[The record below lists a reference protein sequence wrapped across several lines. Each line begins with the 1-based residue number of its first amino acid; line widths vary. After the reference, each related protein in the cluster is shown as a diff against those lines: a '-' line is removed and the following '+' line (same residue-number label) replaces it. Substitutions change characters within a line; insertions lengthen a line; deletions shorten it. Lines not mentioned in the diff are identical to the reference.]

1 MKVAT
6 AWIIGIS
13 SCYSLATN
21 IKISISLI
29 TRIEFYKFTRMGT
42 KLTLVLDKNIIERA
56 KSYASTKKTSLSKLI
71 ESYLERITV
80 EEKSQE
86 EISPLVK
93 SLSGV
98 IAVPENLDHKNEY
111 ANHLAN
117 KYLND

>member
-1 MKVAT
+1 MD
-6 AWIIGIS
+6 
-13 SCYSLATN
+13 
-21 IKISISLI
+21 
-29 TRIEFYKFTRMGT
+29 T

-71 ESYLERITV
+71 ETYLDRVTA
-80 EEKSQE
+80 EEKPDE

-98 IAVPENLDHKNEY
+98 ISIPENLNHKEEY
-111 ANHLAN
+111 ASYLAN

>member
-1 MKVAT
+1 MD
-6 AWIIGIS
+6 
-13 SCYSLATN
+13 
-21 IKISISLI
+21 
-29 TRIEFYKFTRMGT
+29 T
-42 KLTLVLDKNIIERA
+42 KLTLILDKDIIERA

-71 ESYLERITV
+71 ESYLDRVTA
-80 EEKSQE
+80 EEKSKE

-98 IAVPENLDHKNEY
+98 LSIPKNLDHKEEY